1 MNSFGFKQAS
11 TPLSILYW
19 ARKRLKKRCIL
30 VKPDPVSLMNRIA
43 GEVELGQLREF
54 VLVSRL
60 IWVVD
65 TMQWILDCE
74 KGGCV
79 YCNKYA
85 QHGHLPRVMVSA
97 KNSAVGKAITHE
109 EDMIAER
116 VLSHLEYNIEGA
128 KEYDLVIPNSHIP
141 NLVRSLQNRYGKMDG
156 PRLCSE
162 QDFLVRQQGH
172 IESGRRPEL
181 QDIEERRGILA
192 AVLTAGEREYAG
204 LKQARVAR
212 TA

>member
-1 MNSFGFKQAS
+1 M
-11 TPLSILYW
+11 LYW

-97 KNSAVGKAITHE
+97 KAFLTVRANSSLASKTASSSSSGNSDRSTWCE
-109 EDMIAER
+109 E
-116 VLSHLEYNIEGA
+116 
-128 KEYDLVIPNSHIP
+128 
-141 NLVRSLQNRYGKMDG
+141 
-156 PRLCSE
+156 
-162 QDFLVRQQGH
+162 
-172 IESGRRPEL
+172 
-181 QDIEERRGILA
+181 
-192 AVLTAGEREYAG
+192 TTTT
-204 LKQARVAR
+204 R
-212 TA
+212 TIQVHS